1 MNILLVD
8 DENRSRMHLADFLS
22 KLGHSV
28 TQASD
33 GKQALKLFPTL
44 SFDLLLTDNRMP
56 RMSGLELLEAIN
68 ELPGGN
74 ELSKVIFTAYGD
86 MHTTVKAM
94 RSGASDY
101 LLKPLDINELVAMIE
116 RVDARLKARHP
127 NNSPAPQSKSYPAP
141 ADKSVSGYIRKKYA
155 PNISLNEIGVFSLS
169 MHRAYELAQKLHTN
183 RSIPVLIEGETG
195 TGKEVVARF
204 IHYGEEDNRFPF
216 VALNCATFNPNM
228 FESEL
233 FGYEAGA
240 FSGALSAGNKG
251 KLDIACGGTLFLD
264 EISELPLNLQAKLL
278 RVLQEKEFYRVGGL
292 KLIKTDVRVIC
303 ASNKNLEVEV
313 TKGTFRQDLYYR
325 LNVGHILVPPL
336 RERREDIL
344 PLARIFLRELGH
356 QANKPYIRISP
367 PAAKILLSYEW
378 PGNVRELR
386 NVMEWIIL
394 LLDEEE
400 IQPCHLEIIAQKRD
414 RQMAESFNKHI
425 QTQTQFNSSDSTSLN
440 KLSNSI
446 ILKALEMHHG
456 NKTET
461 ANYLNI
467 SRSSLYSRLRQME
480 EQEKPEHS
488 S

>member
-8 DENRSRMHLADFLS
+8 DESRSRMHLADFLS
-22 KLGHSV
+22 KLGHTV

-33 GKQALKLFPTL
+33 AKQALQLFPTRR
-44 SFDLLLTDNRMP
+44 FDLLLTDNRMP
-56 RMSGLELLEAIN
+56 GMSGLELLEAIN
-68 ELPGGN
+68 EQPGGKDI
-74 ELSKVIFTAYGD
+74 SKVIFTAYGD
-86 MHTTVKAM
+86 MNTTVKAM
-94 RSGASDY
+94 RAGASDY
-101 LLKPLDINELVAMIE
+101 LLKPLDIDELVAMIE
-116 RVDARLKARHP
+116 RVAAHLTNSQPD
-127 NNSPAPQSKSYPAP
+127 SPAAKSKPDP
-141 ADKSVSGYIRKKYA
+141 VLADRSVSGYIRKKYA

-169 MHRAYELAQKLHTN
+169 MHRAYELAQRLHTN

-204 IHYGEEDNRFPF
+204 IHYGEEDNDLPF

-264 EISELPLNLQAKLL
+264 EISELPLSLQAKLL

-303 ASNKNLEVEV
+303 ASNKNLEAEV
-313 TKGTFRQDLYYR
+313 AKGTFRQDLYYR

-367 PAAKILLSYEW
+367 QAAKILLSYEW

-414 RQMAESFNKHI
+414 RQITESFNRHLQK
-425 QTQTQFNSSDSTSLN
+425 QAASRTGESTSLN

-446 ILKALEMHHG
+446 ILKALELHHG

-461 ANYLNI
+461 AHYLNI
-467 SRSSLYSRLRQME
+467 SRSSLYNRLRQIE
-480 EQEKPEHS
+480 EQGSPDHPS
-488 S
+488 